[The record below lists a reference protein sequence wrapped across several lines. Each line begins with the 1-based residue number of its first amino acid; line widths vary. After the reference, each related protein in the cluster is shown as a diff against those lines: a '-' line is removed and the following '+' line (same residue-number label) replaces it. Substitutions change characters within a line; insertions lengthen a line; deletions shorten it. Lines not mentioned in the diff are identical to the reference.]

1 MVAKKRQQQGFTR
14 EKLREHAVGVMRSL
28 GKGHRE
34 SVYHRAMIV
43 SLNRAGVFHR
53 SEVLSPIYFKGELVG
68 VGRCDLVIGDLVV
81 EIKAN
86 TLPPR
91 KAVSQ
96 LQKYTQHL
104 GTAERRGYRGLILN
118 FNQILGVPQTLLLP
132 RKTSSKKKKASSC

>member
-1 MVAKKRQQQGFTR
+1 MVAKKRQGVFTR

-68 VGRCDLVIGDLVV
+68 VGRCDLVIGNLVV

-96 LQKYTQHL
+96 LQKYTKHL
-104 GTAERRGYRGLILN
+104 GKAERKGYRGLILN
-118 FNQILGVPQTLLLP
+118 FNQKSGTAQTLLLP
-132 RKTSSKKKKASSC
+132 RKTASKKKKVSSC

>member
-1 MVAKKRQQQGFTR
+1 M
-14 EKLREHAVGVMRSL
+14 GVMRSL

-43 SLNRAGVFHR
+43 SLNRAGVLHR

-68 VGRCDLVIGDLVV
+68 VGRCDLVIGGLVV

-96 LQKYTQHL
+96 LQKYTKHL
-104 GTAERRGYRGLILN
+104 GKAERRVYRGLILN
-118 FNQILGVPQTLLLP
+118 FNQKLGVPQTLLLP
-132 RKTSSKKKKASSC
+132 RTSRASTSR